1 VPPLLLL
8 LQSLLLQSLLL
19 QSLQHQK
26 LLLLLLLL
34 SIHVKAPMEG
44 SQTHAIPGVGK
55 GHYPGCCNPSG
66 VLQLR
71 PVGTGISKRD
81 IPMSTSSC

>member
-19 QSLQHQK
+19 QK
-26 LLLLLLLL
+26 LLLLLL